1 MQAGFGHFLRLDHR
15 LLRKKSPYMQNHSK
29 TSQSMDDKEG
39 RNPGIN
45 PISYLPAFLT
55 ESGLLGT
62 AEGFAS
68 GSATIQSSNHPII
81 HPSQIIQRAGDL
93 PAHRFGQFCINFR
106 RPHICMAE
114 ELLNATDIDS
124 P

>member
-1 MQAGFGHFLRLDHR
+1 MQAGFGPFLRLDYH

-29 TSQSMDDKEG
+29 TSQSMDGKEG

-45 PISYLPAFLT
+45 PISYLPAFLI

-68 GSATIQSSNHPII
+68 GSAAIQSSNQPPLKDHPM
-81 HPSQIIQRAGDL
+81 DW
-93 PAHRFGQFCINFR
+93 
-106 RPHICMAE
+106 
-114 ELLNATDIDS
+114 
-124 P
+124 